1 MAVELVRYVP
11 KAEHAHAA
19 STPNAATNPYLAE
32 SVYPISLQTGGDR
45 LGQMP
50 GRSMAGSSTPKMCAA
65 TLSHHIQSQWRLT
78 TTKGHSM
85 WALVIF
91 TIATTGVASSTVTS
105 LEFATQHLCLIAEQQ
120 LESLTEPVVSEGLV
134 RYTVVGTCVQVSEA
148 SKKK

>member
-1 MAVELVRYVP
+1 
-11 KAEHAHAA
+11 
-19 STPNAATNPYLAE
+19 
-32 SVYPISLQTGGDR
+32 
-45 LGQMP
+45 
-50 GRSMAGSSTPKMCAA
+50 
-65 TLSHHIQSQWRLT
+65 
-78 TTKGHSM
+78 M

-134 RYTVVGTCVQVSEA
+134 RYTVVGTCVQVAEA